1 MKKITFL
8 ALLFS
13 TFSVLSFAQ
22 KRGDH
27 QHPGGERVKAVK
39 IGMITEQLQL
49 SESQA
54 EKFWP
59 VYNAYSDERMQI
71 NRQIREKTKRAAN
84 TGVSDEEV
92 LKQQDEVLELKSKEI
107 ELVKQYRGSFLKV
120 ITAKQYADLLETERK
135 FNQMLMEKLKERGRN

>member
-1 MKKITFL
+1 MKKQTFL

-13 TFSVLSFAQ
+13 LVSVVSFAQ
-22 KRGDH
+22 KRGE
-27 QHPGGERVKAVK
+27 HPGGERVKAVK

-59 VYNAYSDERMQI
+59 IYNAYSEERMMI
-71 NRQIREKTKRAAN
+71 NRQVREKTKRAAN